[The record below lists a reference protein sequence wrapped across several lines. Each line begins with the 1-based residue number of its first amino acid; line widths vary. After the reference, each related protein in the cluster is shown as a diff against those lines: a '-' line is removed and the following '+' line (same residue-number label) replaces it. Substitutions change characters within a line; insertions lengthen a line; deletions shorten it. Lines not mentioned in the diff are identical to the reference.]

1 MFTRV
6 TLCAVFFGLCASMP
20 RAQDVSARPAPLS
33 DDQIEKFLQHARVV
47 HTQST
52 TKGLTGSLRVTL
64 SDGTLT
70 HDAQI
75 QQVDEKTSQFVGFQ
89 STELDFR
96 DTWSYNVAA
105 YRVDRLLGFNLVPV
119 SVERKW
125 QMRPAAFTWWVDD
138 VQMDEEER
146 QKRKVLPPDTERW
159 NQQMQLVRL
168 FDQLIGNTDRNLG
181 NLLIT
186 PEWQLIM
193 IDHTRCFK
201 SLGELKTPKDLTFFS
216 KSLMESLKGLNA
228 KEVETQCGKYISGM
242 EINAMLERRN
252 KILALYEKVAE
263 TPGAVYP

>member
-52 TKGLTGSLRVTL
+52 TKGLTGSRRVTL

-186 PEWQLIM
+186 SEWRVWA
-193 IDHTRCFK
+193 IDHTRGFRLNT
-201 SLGELKTPKDLTFFS
+201 SLRLP
-216 KSLMESLKGLNA
+216 A
-228 KEVETQCGKYISGM
+228 HVAQCDRHI
-242 EINAMLERRN
+242 LERL
-252 KILALYEKVAE
+252 KALDRKTVERRIGGFVYTTEIGALFSRRTEIVALLEKAG
-263 TPGAVYP
+263 PSALFDR